1 MSQLTADLL
10 EKIRQQFDTAPYPRI
25 PLEATPKDNP
35 NELYHH
41 NLVTSYYL
49 RNRKVVNTEGKI
61 ILDAGCGS
69 GFKSLILAL
78 ANPGAKIVGVDLS
91 NESVKLARQRLQY
104 HQCDNAEF
112 HTMPLENLSDLGL
125 EFDYINADEVLYL
138 LPDPVLGLKAMKS
151 VLKPDGIIRTN
162 FHSSL
167 QRFIFHRGQELF
179 SELGLMEGAPDN
191 EQLALVRE
199 VMRSLKDHLFIKT
212 NGWKPAYETDDQ
224 LLLANYLLRGD
235 KGWTIPEF
243 FAALQAANLEFIN
256 MVNWRNWDLTSL
268 FKSFD
273 ELPVTLLMSL
283 ADKSIEEQ
291 LHLFELIHP
300 VHRLLDLWCGHPD
313 TAQPNPPVS
322 EWTLEDWHH
331 ARVHLHPQV
340 NTPEMQEDLM
350 TCAMQL
356 KMFEISKHLRLSD
369 QPVTIDST
377 IAACLIPLTDAPQ
390 PMTALVERWRQIRP
404 VHPVTLEPTAP
415 TEAFELVQHLLTTL
429 EELGYVL
436 LETIPE

>member
-1 MSQLTADLL
+1 MSQQSADLL
-10 EKIRQQFDTAPYPRI
+10 EKVRQQFDTAPYPRI
-25 PLEATPKDNP
+25 PLETTPKDNP
-35 NELYHH
+35 SELYHH
-41 NLVTSYYL
+41 NLITSYYL
-49 RNRKVVNTEGKI
+49 RNRRVINTEGKL

-78 ANPGAKIVGVDLS
+78 ANPGAKIVGIDLS
-91 NESVKLARQRLQY
+91 DESVKLARQRLQY
-104 HQCDNAEF
+104 HNCDNAEF
-112 HTMPLENLSDLGL
+112 HTMTLEDLPQLGL
-125 EFDYINADEVLYL
+125 QFDYINNDEVLYL

-179 SELGLMEGAPDN
+179 TELGLMEGSPDS
-191 EQLALVRE
+191 EQLELVRE
-199 VMRSLKDHLFIKT
+199 VMRSLKDHVFIRM

-235 KGWTIPEF
+235 KGWTIPDF
-243 FAALQAANLEFIN
+243 FAALQAADLEFIN
-256 MVNWRNWDLTSL
+256 MVDWRSWDLTSL

-300 VHRLLDLWCGHPD
+300 IHRLLDLWCGYPD
-313 TAQPNPPVS
+313 AAQPNPPVS
-322 EWTLEDWHH
+322 EWTLEEWQHTK
-331 ARVHLHPQV
+331 VHLHPQV
-340 NTPEMQEDLM
+340 NTPRMKEELT
-350 TCAMQL
+350 TCVVQL
-356 KMFEISKHLRLSD
+356 KMFEISKYLRLSD
-369 QPVTIDST
+369 APVTIDST
-377 IAACLIPLTDAPQ
+377 IATCLIPLTDAPQ
-390 PMTALVERWRQIRP
+390 PMPTLVERWQQIRP
-404 VHPVTLEPTAP
+404 VHPVTLEPTDP

-436 LETIPE
+436 LETMPK